1 MDIAR
6 LKQLAG
12 IGENPHF
19 ISMPNP
25 RQEFARRH
33 HEKMKLSMNES
44 KPQKL
49 ELKKLAYA
57 TGDLSPVLSKDNV
70 EYHYNVLS
78 NGYVNRYNN
87 GEGDADFNYGG
98 AMLHNLFWEQLQKPS
113 SANKPQGAIKELIEH
128 RFGDM
133 KSFVDEMISTAM
145 TIQGSGW
152 VYLSKS
158 GELKTTPNQSYK
170 TDILMPID
178 MWEHSFTD
186 YTPAKD
192 AKGKYIKAVMS
203 IIDWDQI
210 NVRMGK

>member
-98 AMLHNLFWEQLQKPS
+98 AMLHNLFWEQLQKADGS
-113 SANKPQGAIKELIEH
+113 KPEGAIK
-128 RFGDM
+128 
-133 KSFVDEMISTAM
+133 
-145 TIQGSGW
+145 
-152 VYLSKS
+152 
-158 GELKTTPNQSYK
+158 
-170 TDILMPID
+170 
-178 MWEHSFTD
+178 
-186 YTPAKD
+186 
-192 AKGKYIKAVMS
+192 
-203 IIDWDQI
+203 
-210 NVRMGK
+210 